1 MNVKAN
7 LAIILILLT
16 HSVFAQSQE
25 GRIISID
32 SVFSLL
38 ERNSTQ
44 LKMSK
49 EIVETTEQAVSVV
62 KNNLLPSVD
71 INLSALYLG
80 DGTISDR
87 NFSNSQNA
95 PIPHFGNNFSLEA
108 SYLVFSGGAVSNSIS
123 KSELESQV
131 ANLAY
136 KKNLSDMRFLVAGYY
151 LDLYKLQNQR
161 QVFLKNIEQTE
172 LMIKQINAKQ
182 NEGMAL
188 LNDLNRYK
196 LMLQN
201 LRLDIIE
208 IENNIN
214 IINQHLVITLGL
226 PKETHI
232 LVDTTIQNLKLVSYS
247 QEELIKIAQQNRPEL
262 NMSALKTNIA
272 EKQIEL
278 AKASYYPSIAII
290 GANNFN
296 GPITIEVPPINKN
309 FNYWYLGIGLKYNLA
324 SLYKSRKDVRL
335 AKTNKN
341 VADYAKNLELE
352 NTQISLYTSQT
363 NYLESIEKLRAY
375 ETTFQLAKENY
386 TIVNNRYLN
395 DLVLITEM
403 LDASNIKLNA
413 ELQVVNANLNIIY
426 NYFKVLREIG
436 KL

>member
-1 MNVKAN
+1 MNLKVYLTIMIA
-7 LAIILILLT
+7 LLSST
-16 HSVFAQSQE
+16 IFAQMKE

-32 SVFSLL
+32 SVFALV
-38 ERNSTQ
+38 ERNCTL
-44 LKMSK
+44 LKISEK
-49 EIVETTEQAVSVV
+49 NAEKAEQAVSIV
-62 KNNLLPSVD
+62 KNNLLPSID

-80 DGTISDR
+80 DGTILDR

-95 PIPHFGNNFSLEA
+95 PIPHFGNNFSVEA
-108 SYLVFSGGAVSNSIS
+108 SYLVFSGGAVSNSIA
-123 KSELESQV
+123 KAELESQV

-201 LRLDIIE
+201 LRLDLIE

-226 PKETHI
+226 PKETNI
-232 LVDTTIQNLKLVSYS
+232 IVDTTIQNLKLFPYS
-247 QEELIKIAQQNRPEL
+247 QEELMNIAQQNRPDL
-262 NMSALKTNIA
+262 YMSALRTTIA

-278 AKASYYPSIAII
+278 AKANYYPSIAII

-324 SLYKSRKDVRL
+324 SLYKSSKDVSL

-341 VADYAKNLELE
+341 VADYAKTLELE
-352 NTQISLYTSQT
+352 NTQIALFAAQT
-363 NYLESIEKLRAY
+363 NYLESIEKLHTY

-426 NYFKVLREIG
+426 NYFKLLREIG